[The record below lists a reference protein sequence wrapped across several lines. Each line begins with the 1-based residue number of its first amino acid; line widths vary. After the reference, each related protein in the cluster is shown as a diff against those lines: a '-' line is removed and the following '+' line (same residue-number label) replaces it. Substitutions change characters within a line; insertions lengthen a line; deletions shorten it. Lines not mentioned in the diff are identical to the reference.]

1 MKRYDDT
8 PFGIATDPVGKFV
21 LWTDAQAEIDRLGK
35 TARHFGCRSIGIDLN
50 AKYLD
55 VAARRVTEPPRWWL
69 RQQKPKKAKRKV
81 CLRQGSL
88 FA

>member
-1 MKRYDDT
+1 MTRYNLDGQFMFEHPGGRWMLFD
-8 PFGIATDPVGKFV
+8 
-21 LWTDAQAEIDRLGK
+21 DAQAEIDRLGK